1 MIHRLSNRFYGLA
14 FVLFLVIF
22 TAPGCDTPDE
32 VVPLIRGFDWQL
44 QNSGTTESL
53 RGVCAVSDTIAWCS
67 GAGGT
72 VSRTVDGGATWHVI
86 NVPEAG
92 DVDFR
97 DIEAFDENT
106 AVIMGVASPAK
117 FFKTEDGGRTWT
129 LVYLN
134 ETKAVFFNSM
144 DFWDRMN
151 GIAVSDPVEGRFLLA
166 RTTDGGNSWSP
177 IPPEQCPEAISGEAQ
192 FAASGTCLRVQ
203 GDNDV
208 RFVTGG
214 AAARLFFSSDKGDH
228 WRVMDTPI
236 IKGESS
242 TGIYSVAFQGPDCG
256 IVTGGDYKIEDQ
268 RTKVAALTHDG
279 GKTWSLIPESQIGGL
294 RECAVF
300 FPLPRPDTILVIGP
314 SGAEFSIDGGDN
326 WTATPIKNIHSVSL
340 SPSGAIGWGVGVDG
354 KIVRFTTTF

>member
-1 MIHRLSNRFYGLA
+1 MMDRLSNRLYGLA

-22 TAPGCDTPDE
+22 TASGCNKPDE
-32 VVPLIRGFDWQL
+32 VAPLIRGIDWQP

-53 RGVCAVSDTIAWCS
+53 RGVCAVSDTIAWFS

-72 VSRTVDGGATWHVI
+72 VGRTVDGGSTWRKI
-86 NVPEAG
+86 EVPEAE

-117 FFKTEDGGRTWT
+117 FFKTEDGGKTWR

-134 ETKAVFFNSM
+134 ESKGVFFNSM
-144 DFWDRMN
+144 GFWDRMN
-151 GIAVSDPVEGRFLLA
+151 GIAVSDPVEGRFVLA
-166 RTTDGGNSWSP
+166 RTTDGGDSWSR
-177 IPPEQCPEAISGEAQ
+177 IPTEQCPEAISGEAQ

-203 GDNDV
+203 GQREV

-214 AAARLFFSSDKGDH
+214 AAARLFVSSDRGDH

-236 IKGESS
+236 IKGKPS
-242 TGIYSVAFQGPDCG
+242 TGIYSVAFQGPDRG

-268 RTKVAALTHDG
+268 RTNVAALTHDG
-279 GKTWSLIPESQIGGL
+279 GKTWNLISESQIGGL
-294 RECAVF
+294 RECESRGPA
-300 FPLPRPDTILVIGP
+300 PRPCGPGGECSADPSTIGQHP
-314 SGAEFSIDGGDN
+314 HA
-326 WTATPIKNIHSVSL
+326 WPPIRH
-340 SPSGAIGWGVGVDG
+340 
-354 KIVRFTTTF
+354 R